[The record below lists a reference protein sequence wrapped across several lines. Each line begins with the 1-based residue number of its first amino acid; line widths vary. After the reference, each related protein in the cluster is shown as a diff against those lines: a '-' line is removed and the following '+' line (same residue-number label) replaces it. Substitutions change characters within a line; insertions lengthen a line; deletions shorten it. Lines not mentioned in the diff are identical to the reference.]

1 MYNESD
7 FKLFGRLGKKSDSY
21 LFGITREFVMT
32 LSIVQRIKAG
42 FALLLLLLLI
52 LGGISY
58 LQTTGIHNKLKLV
71 TEQATPL
78 AMTTTRLREA
88 LLLGNRYTLAHLS
101 SWQVSALPPLRQ
113 QYEQS
118 KQLYAEQLKQMS
130 GFDLQE
136 SAKSRLST
144 VQRQADQVFASA
156 EKMMSLHEQQVQLEA
171 NLTTMRHEFLRLDD
185 SYRSAANLL
194 LQFTSSKRSLHNKAE
209 LITSGIARDIRQL
222 QRTDESTNL
231 PELEKVLAKDIE
243 MASKRLEI
251 IVVPD
256 DVKQRFSRS
265 VDRLKQLAF
274 GEQGLIQAMQRDQK
288 LTQELLATQEQ
299 LQSLSNQVNQELQAL
314 IDITDQSVQA
324 DKAGAASAVQNA
336 IFWIVLVSAISAG
349 VAVLVAWSSARS
361 IQRPLQLFDK
371 ELALMAQGDMTR
383 RIDYRSQDE
392 FGALSRSID
401 QLASN
406 TDALL
411 VEIHKGS
418 QHLVAET
425 ERTAQISERAM
436 ARVQDQKSQTDQVA
450 AAITELEVSATEV
463 ARSTENTR
471 HQVDQANEDT
481 QQSRNLVVNNRQRIE
496 HLASGIEEA
505 VDITRKLEGFSGNIG
520 SILDV
525 IRGIA
530 DQTNLLALNAA
541 IEAARAGDAG
551 RGFAV
556 VADEVRALAT
566 RTQQSTEEIQSMI
579 HNLQASSNDVVAVM
593 GRSHEQT
600 QLCVQQTRDTEAA
613 LQAVA
618 QRMEAIKEMTDQ
630 VAHAASEQISVSQG
644 VAQHISG
651 IADVAHETEMA
662 SRDSASSSDVLAAL
676 AATQQQLISRFKV

>member
-1 MYNESD
+1 
-7 FKLFGRLGKKSDSY
+7 
-21 LFGITREFVMT
+21 
-32 LSIVQRIKAG
+32 
-42 FALLLLLLLI
+42 
-52 LGGISY
+52 
-58 LQTTGIHNKLKLV
+58 
-71 TEQATPL
+71 
-78 AMTTTRLREA
+78 MTTTRLREA

-118 KQLYAEQLKQMS
+118 KQLYIEQLKQMA

-144 VQRQADQVFASA
+144 VQRQADLVFVTA

-222 QRTDESTNL
+222 QRTDEKTDL

-256 DVKQRFSRS
+256 DVKQRFSRN
-265 VDRLKQLAF
+265 VERLKKLAF
-274 GEQGLIQAMQRDQK
+274 GAQGLIQAMQQDQK

-314 IDITDQSVQA
+314 IDITDQRVQA

-349 VAVLVAWSSARS
+349 VAVLVAWSLARS

-383 RIDYRSQDE
+383 RINYRSQDE
-392 FGALSRSID
+392 FGALSRSLD

-406 TDALL
+406 TDTLL

-471 HQVDQANEDT
+471 HQLDQANDDT
-481 QQSRNLVVNNRQRIE
+481 QQSRNLVVNNRP
-496 HLASGIEEA
+496 
-505 VDITRKLEGFSGNIG
+505 
-520 SILDV
+520 
-525 IRGIA
+525 
-530 DQTNLLALNAA
+530 
-541 IEAARAGDAG
+541 
-551 RGFAV
+551 
-556 VADEVRALAT
+556 
-566 RTQQSTEEIQSMI
+566 
-579 HNLQASSNDVVAVM
+579 
-593 GRSHEQT
+593 
-600 QLCVQQTRDTEAA
+600 
-613 LQAVA
+613 
-618 QRMEAIKEMTDQ
+618 
-630 VAHAASEQISVSQG
+630 VS
-644 VAQHISG
+644 
-651 IADVAHETEMA
+651 
-662 SRDSASSSDVLAAL
+662 
-676 AATQQQLISRFKV
+676 